1 MASPKIFRICQLLT
15 FNLRLSRR
23 RCRLCLLSLLR
34 LAHSIDQIIRKQ
46 AIGEL
51 TREAVLTRLIL
62 REELEQKLVVSTRRL
77 ELEQVFRGLLEVL
90 TVERT
95 LTVRNV
101 DQLTER
107 LEDFAIVLFP
117 NDPFVVL
124 VKTTTFTFRG
134 VTYTVPRN
142 AMDDLE
148 VLEALEEDKFITV
161 IRKTIGDAQ
170 WKTFKDTSRTA
181 DGRRPLTESGFEEF
195 LDAMMKALDPTT
207 AS

>member
-1 MASPKIFRICQLLT
+1 MTTHTQPELDFTGALSPVPAADRVNRDT
-15 FNLRLSRR
+15 P
-23 RCRLCLLSLLR
+23 
-34 LAHSIDQIIRKQ
+34 
-46 AIGEL
+46 E
-51 TREAVLTRLIL
+51 
-62 REELEQKLVVSTRRL
+62 
-77 ELEQVFRGLLEVL
+77 
-90 TVERT
+90 
-95 LTVRNV
+95 
-101 DQLTER
+101 
-107 LEDFAIVLFP
+107 
-117 NDPFVVL
+117 FV
-124 VKTTTFTFRG
+124 KTTTTFTFRG

-181 DGRRPLTESGFEEF
+181 DGRLPLTESGFEEF

>member
-1 MASPKIFRICQLLT
+1 MTNNTQPELDFTGALSP
-15 FNLRLSRR
+15 
-23 RCRLCLLSLLR
+23 
-34 LAHSIDQIIRKQ
+34 
-46 AIGEL
+46 
-51 TREAVLTRLIL
+51 VP
-62 REELEQKLVVSTRRL
+62 
-77 ELEQVFRGLLEVL
+77 
-90 TVERT
+90 TVERVNRDT
-95 LTVRNV
+95 P
-101 DQLTER
+101 E
-107 LEDFAIVLFP
+107 F
-117 NDPFVVL
+117 

-181 DGRRPLTESGFEEF
+181 DGRLPLTESGFEEF